1 MIIIIIVII
10 IIAIITIIMIAT
22 TTTTNK
28 LISIIK
34 KNAVNLKPPD
44 IKHPNFSSA
53 DYCHIL

>member
-28 LISIIK
+28 LIFIK